1 MIVKWSKSMFK
12 YGWVLFFPWQFL
24 PLTGD
29 MMRAYIECG
38 PGDNRQTA
46 GGTPS
51 YEELSSLFI
60 VLPEACYQE
69 VFS

>member
-1 MIVKWSKSMFK
+1 MFK
-12 YGWVLFFPWQFL
+12 YGWVLVFPWQFL

-29 MMRAYIECG
+29 MMMACIERG
-38 PGDNRQTA
+38 LGDNRQTA

-60 VLPEACYQE
+60 VLPEACCQE
-69 VFS
+69 VFA